1 MLKTLTG
8 ATELKEDGLAKG
20 SFAAQVATTGVVDK
34 DGDYTLKGA
43 FAEAGTVRVSRFN
56 HSSAVRD
63 DLPVGIASIREDGNA
78 VIAEGKLNLDSPG
91 GRELYETLTFEQSN
105 GVKSE
110 WSYGFTVEDSEDGH
124 IENQKVRVLK
134 KLNPFEISPVMR
146 AAGEQT
152 ATLAIKSATDFADLP
167 LYDRDTSWDSTE
179 ALGRV
184 REWASSDGS
193 GEADS
198 IDWDAYKKAFFWY
211 DDEDDS
217 SFAGFKLPFADITDG
232 ELYAVPRAIFAVAAV
247 LQGARGGV
255 AIGPEDE
262 DHVKDTVDRYYE
274 KMRDEF
280 DDDSIVPPWTKNNNN
295 NEGITFAHEG
305 DLVLASL
312 DAYIDRTKQLVALR
326 SQEGRAISSINRKR
340 LSSLVDSMH
349 IVIEDAGDILAATE
363 PDKSAPDVLRQLAAF
378 QHTIAQY
385 GQEI

>member
-8 ATELKEDGLAKG
+8 ATELKEDGLDKG

-78 VIAEGKLNLDSPG
+78 VIAEGKLNLESPG

-124 IENQKVRVLK
+124 IENQKV
-134 KLNPFEISPVMR
+134 EISPVMR

-184 REWASSDGS
+184 RQWASSDGS
-193 GEADS
+193 GEKDT
-198 IDWDAYKKAFFWY
+198 IDWEAYKKAFFWY
-211 DDEDDS
+211 DDQDDS

-232 ELYAVPRAIFAVAAV
+232 KLYAVPRAIFAVAAV

-280 DDDSIVPPWTKNNNN
+280 DDDSIVPPWTKNNN
-295 NEGITFAHEG
+295 EGITFAHEG

-312 DAYIDRTKQLVALR
+312 DAYMDRTKQLVALR
-326 SQEGRAISSINRKR
+326 SQQGRAISSINRKR
-340 LSSLVDSMH
+340 LSSLVDSMEV
-349 IVIEDAGDILAATE
+349 VIGDVGEILAATE
-363 PDKSAPDVLRQLAAF
+363 PQKSAPDVLRQLAAF
-378 QHTIAQY
+378 QHTITRY
-385 GQEI
+385 G